1 VTYQVSLYTTIQ
13 KLKYTVIK
21 SISSGSFGTV
31 YEVLLEH
38 EEDGVTTSTTKCVL
52 KELTRLDN
60 LSMERFE
67 REIRILPELNHPNIV
82 NIFYWNI
89 GGDPPK
95 FLPYYIME
103 YLKGGSLRKYM
114 DEKFNANKNF
124 VLEPTWA
131 ITKIILPICNALAQA
146 HSSNVYHRDLKPD
159 NIIFTD
165 DTKSSIKVAD
175 WGLVKG
181 DAIDKESLELTTVTS
196 GGQIGGTPGYCS
208 PEQWF
213 AFKKDEID
221 GRTDIYSLGILF
233 YEMLTRKRP
242 SPYDSNDPSTMEKN
256 QLQLKLPTSQPLL
269 SKRTKVDP
277 PSKFNSNVTAQLDA
291 CILKMIEVDPEKRQ
305 NSVWDLITDL
315 DMLR

>member
-1 VTYQVSLYTTIQ
+1 M
-13 KLKYTVIK
+13 KYTVIRP
-21 SISSGSFGTV
+21 ISSGSFGTI
-31 YEVLLEH
+31 YEVLVEH
-38 EEDGVTTSTTKCVL
+38 EEGGITTSTSKCVL
-52 KELTRLDN
+52 KELTRIDN
-60 LSMERFE
+60 LSRERFE

-82 NIFYWNI
+82 TILYWNI

-114 DEKFNANKNF
+114 DEKFNEDRDF
-124 VLEPTWA
+124 VFEPTWV
-131 ITKIILPICNALAQA
+131 INKIILPICNALAQA

-181 DAIDKESLELTTVTS
+181 DAIDRESLELTTVTS
-196 GGQIGGTPGYCS
+196 EGQIGGTPGYCS

-213 AFKKDEID
+213 AFNKDEID

-233 YEMLTRKRP
+233 YEILTRKRP
-242 SPYDSNDPSTMEKN
+242 SPYNPNDPSTLKRKGEQQPQPYLPPSPTLPIN
-256 QLQLKLPTSQPLL
+256 QPFVYS
-269 SKRTKVDP
+269 
-277 PSKFNSNVTAQLDA
+277 PSKFNSNVTDQLDV
-291 CILKMIEVDPEKRQ
+291 CILKMIQVDPDKRQ
-305 NSVWDLITDL
+305 NSVWDLITEL
-315 DMLR
+315 DMMK

>member
-1 VTYQVSLYTTIQ
+1 M
-13 KLKYTVIK
+13 KYTVIRP
-21 SISSGSFGTV
+21 ISSGSFGTI
-31 YEVLLEH
+31 YEVLVEH
-38 EEDGVTTSTTKCVL
+38 EEGGITTSTSKCVL
-52 KELTRLDN
+52 KELTRIDN
-60 LSMERFE
+60 LSRERFE

-82 NIFYWNI
+82 TILYWNI

-114 DEKFNANKNF
+114 DEKFNEDRDF
-124 VLEPTWA
+124 VFEPTWV
-131 ITKIILPICNALAQA
+131 INKIILPICNALAQA

-181 DAIDKESLELTTVTS
+181 DAIDRESLELTTVTS
-196 GGQIGGTPGYCS
+196 EGQIGGTPGYCS

-213 AFKKDEID
+213 AFNKDEID

-233 YEMLTRKRP
+233 YEILTRKRP
-242 SPYDSNDPSTMEKN
+242 SPYNPNDPSTLKRKGEQQPQPYLPPSPTLPIN
-256 QLQLKLPTSQPLL
+256 QPF
-269 SKRTKVDP
+269 VYA
-277 PSKFNSNVTAQLDA
+277 PSKFNSNITDQLDV
-291 CILKMIEVDPEKRQ
+291 CILKMIQVDPDKRQ
-305 NSVWDLITDL
+305 NSVWDLITEL
-315 DMLR
+315 DMMK

>member
-1 VTYQVSLYTTIQ
+1 M
-13 KLKYTVIK
+13 KYTVIRP
-21 SISSGSFGTV
+21 ISSGSFGTI
-31 YEVLLEH
+31 YEVLVEH
-38 EEDGVTTSTTKCVL
+38 EEGGITTSTSKCVL
-52 KELTRLDN
+52 KELTRIDN
-60 LSMERFE
+60 LSRERFE

-82 NIFYWNI
+82 TILYWNI

-114 DEKFNANKNF
+114 DEKFNEDRDF
-124 VLEPTWA
+124 VFEPTWV
-131 ITKIILPICNALAQA
+131 INKIILPICNALAQA

-181 DAIDKESLELTTVTS
+181 DAIDRESLELTTVTS
-196 GGQIGGTPGYCS
+196 EGQIGGTPGYCS

-213 AFKKDEID
+213 AFNKDEID

-233 YEMLTRKRP
+233 YEILTRKRP
-242 SPYDSNDPSTMEKN
+242 SPYNPNDPSTLKRKGEQQPQPHLPPSPTLPIN
-256 QLQLKLPTSQPLL
+256 QPFVYS
-269 SKRTKVDP
+269 
-277 PSKFNSNVTAQLDA
+277 PSKFNSNITDQLDV
-291 CILKMIEVDPEKRQ
+291 CILKMIQVDPDKRQ
-305 NSVWDLITDL
+305 NSVWDLITEL
-315 DMLR
+315 DMMK

>member
-1 VTYQVSLYTTIQ
+1 
-13 KLKYTVIK
+13 LKYDVIK
-21 SISSGSFGTV
+21 QISTGSFGTI
-31 YEVLLEH
+31 YEILVEH
-38 EEDGVTTSTTKCVL
+38 EENGVTTSTTKCVL
-52 KELTRLDN
+52 KELTRIDA
-60 LSMERFE
+60 LSKERFE

-82 NIFYWNI
+82 NILYWNI

-114 DEKFNANKNF
+114 DEKFNADRNF
-124 VLEPTWA
+124 VFEPTWA
-131 ITKIILPICNALAQA
+131 ISKVILPICSALAQA
-146 HSSNVYHRDLKPD
+146 HSSGVYHRDLKPD

-165 DTKSSIKVAD
+165 DTKSRIKVAD

-196 GGQIGGTPGYCS
+196 EGQIGGTPGYCS

-213 AFKKDEID
+213 AFNKKEID

-242 SPYDSNDPSTMEKN
+242 SPYNSNDPFTLENSQS
-256 QLQLKLPTSQPLL
+256 QLALPISVSHR
-269 SKRTKVDP
+269 SKRIKVDS
-277 PSKFNSNVTAQLDA
+277 PSKLNPNVTAQLDA
-291 CILKMIEVDPEKRQ
+291 CILKMIQVDPQKRQ

>member
-1 VTYQVSLYTTIQ
+1 M
-13 KLKYTVIK
+13 KYTVIRP
-21 SISSGSFGTV
+21 ISSGSFGTI
-31 YEVLLEH
+31 YEVLVEH
-38 EEDGVTTSTTKCVL
+38 EEGGITTSTSKCVL
-52 KELTRLDN
+52 KELTRIDN
-60 LSMERFE
+60 LSRERFE

-82 NIFYWNI
+82 TILYWNI

-114 DEKFNANKNF
+114 DEKFNEDRDF
-124 VLEPTWA
+124 VFEPTWV
-131 ITKIILPICNALAQA
+131 INKIILPICNALAQA

-181 DAIDKESLELTTVTS
+181 DAIDRESLELTTVTS
-196 GGQIGGTPGYCS
+196 EGQIGGTPGYCS

-213 AFKKDEID
+213 AFNKDEID

-233 YEMLTRKRP
+233 YEILTRKRP
-242 SPYDSNDPSTMEKN
+242 SPYNPNDPSTLKRKGEQQPQPYLPPSTALPIN
-256 QLQLKLPTSQPLL
+256 QPFVYS
-269 SKRTKVDP
+269 
-277 PSKFNSNVTAQLDA
+277 PSKFNSNVTDQLDA
-291 CILKMIEVDPEKRQ
+291 CILKMIQVDPDKRQ
-305 NSVWDLITDL
+305 NSVWDLITEL
-315 DMLR
+315 DMMK

>member
-1 VTYQVSLYTTIQ
+1 
-13 KLKYTVIK
+13 VIK
-21 SISSGSFGTV
+21 CISSGSFGTV
-31 YEVLLEH
+31 YEVLVEH
-38 EEDGVTTSTTKCVL
+38 EEGGVTSSTSKCVL

-60 LSMERFE
+60 LSRERFE

-82 NIFYWNI
+82 NILYWNI

-114 DEKFNANKNF
+114 DEKFNANKNYLF
-124 VLEPTWA
+124 EPTWV
-131 ITKIILPICNALAQA
+131 ISKIILPISSALAQA

-181 DAIDKESLELTTVTS
+181 DAIDNESLELTTTTS
-196 GGQIGGTPGYCS
+196 EGQIGGTPGYCS

-213 AFKKDEID
+213 AFNKDKID

-233 YEMLTRKRP
+233 YEILTRRRP
-242 SPYDSNDPSTMEKN
+242 IPYNSGDPSIMEKN
-256 QLQLKLPTSQPLL
+256 HKQQQKVTTSLPFL
-269 SKRTKVDP
+269 SKQTKVNP
-277 PSKFNSNVTAQLDA
+277 PSKYNSNVTKQLDV
-291 CILKMIEVDPEKRQ
+291 CILKMIEVDPAMRQ
-305 NSVWDLITDL
+305 SSIWDLITDL

>member
-1 VTYQVSLYTTIQ
+1 M
-13 KLKYTVIK
+13 KYTVIRP
-21 SISSGSFGTV
+21 ISSGSFGTI
-31 YEVLLEH
+31 YEVLVEH
-38 EEDGVTTSTTKCVL
+38 EEGGITTSTSKCVL
-52 KELTRLDN
+52 KELTRIDN
-60 LSMERFE
+60 LSRERFE

-82 NIFYWNI
+82 TILYWNI

-114 DEKFNANKNF
+114 DEKFNEDRDF
-124 VLEPTWA
+124 VFEPTWV
-131 ITKIILPICNALAQA
+131 INKIILPICNALAQA

-181 DAIDKESLELTTVTS
+181 DAIDRESLELTTVTS
-196 GGQIGGTPGYCS
+196 EGQIGGTPGYCS

-213 AFKKDEID
+213 AFNKDEID

-233 YEMLTRKRP
+233 YEILTRKRP
-242 SPYDSNDPSTMEKN
+242 SPYNPNDPSSLKRKGEQQPQPHLPPSPTLPIN
-256 QLQLKLPTSQPLL
+256 QPFVYS
-269 SKRTKVDP
+269 
-277 PSKFNSNVTAQLDA
+277 PSKFNSNITDQLDV
-291 CILKMIEVDPEKRQ
+291 CILKMIQVDPDKRQ
-305 NSVWDLITDL
+305 NSVWDLITEL
-315 DMLR
+315 DMMK

>member
-1 VTYQVSLYTTIQ
+1 
-13 KLKYTVIK
+13 LKYKVIRP
-21 SISSGSFGTV
+21 ISSGSFGTI
-31 YEVLLEH
+31 YEVLVEH
-38 EEDGVTTSTTKCVL
+38 EEGGITTSTSKCVL
-52 KELTRLDN
+52 KELTRIDN
-60 LSMERFE
+60 LSRERFE

-82 NIFYWNI
+82 TILYWNI

-114 DEKFNANKNF
+114 DEKFNEDRDF
-124 VLEPTWA
+124 VFEPTWV
-131 ITKIILPICNALAQA
+131 INKIILPICNALAQA

-181 DAIDKESLELTTVTS
+181 DAIDRESLELTTVTS
-196 GGQIGGTPGYCS
+196 EGQIGGTPGYCS

-213 AFKKDEID
+213 AFNKDEID

-233 YEMLTRKRP
+233 YEILTRKRP
-242 SPYDSNDPSTMEKN
+242 SPYNPNDPSTLKRKGEQQPQPHLPPSPTLPIN
-256 QLQLKLPTSQPLL
+256 QSFVY
-269 SKRTKVDP
+269 S
-277 PSKFNSNVTAQLDA
+277 PSKFNSNITDQLDV
-291 CILKMIEVDPEKRQ
+291 CILKMIQVDPDKRQ
-305 NSVWDLITDL
+305 NSVWDLITEL
-315 DMLR
+315 DMMK

>member
-1 VTYQVSLYTTIQ
+1 M
-13 KLKYTVIK
+13 KYDIIK
-21 SISSGSFGTV
+21 QISSGSFGTI
-31 YEVLLEH
+31 YEVIVEH

-52 KELTRLDN
+52 KELTRVDP
-60 LSMERFE
+60 LSKERFE
-67 REIRILPELNHPNIV
+67 REIKILPELNHPNIV
-82 NIFYWNI
+82 NILYWNI

-114 DEKFNANKNF
+114 DEKFKADRNF
-124 VLEPTWA
+124 VIEPTWA
-131 ITKIILPICNALAQA
+131 ISKIILPICSALAQA
-146 HSSNVYHRDLKPD
+146 HSSSVYHRDLKPD
-159 NIIFTD
+159 NIIFND

-196 GGQIGGTPGYCS
+196 EGQIGGTPGYCS

-213 AFKKDEID
+213 AFNKKEID

-242 SPYDSNDPSTMEKN
+242 SPYNPNDPFTMENN
-256 QLQLKLPTSQPLL
+256 QRQLPLPTSRTHL
-269 SKRTKVDP
+269 SKRHKVDP
-277 PSKFNSNVTAQLDA
+277 PSKFNSNVTTQLDS
-291 CILKMIEVDPEKRQ
+291 CILKMIQVDPSKRQ

>member
-1 VTYQVSLYTTIQ
+1 M
-13 KLKYTVIK
+13 KP
-21 SISSGSFGTV
+21 ISSGSFGTI
-31 YEVLLEH
+31 YEVMVEY
-38 EEDGVTTSTTKCVL
+38 EENGVTTSTTKCVL
-52 KELTRLDN
+52 KELTRIDS
-60 LSMERFE
+60 LSRERFE
-67 REIRILPELNHPNIV
+67 REIKVLPELNHPNIV
-82 NIFYWNI
+82 NILYWNI

-114 DEKFNANKNF
+114 DDKFNLDRNF
-124 VLEPTWA
+124 AFEPTWA
-131 ITKIILPICNALAQA
+131 INKIVLPICNALAQA
-146 HSSNVYHRDLKPD
+146 HSYTVYHRDLKPD

-196 GGQIGGTPGYCS
+196 AGQIGGTPGYCS

-213 AFKKDEID
+213 AVNRGEID

-233 YEMLTRKRP
+233 YEILTRKRP
-242 SPYDSNDPSTMEKN
+242 SPYDPNDPSTMAGSHR
-256 QLQLKLPTSQPLL
+256 QLELSISRPLFP
-269 SKRTKVDP
+269 KRPKVDP
-277 PSKFNSNVTAQLDA
+277 PSKFNTNVTSQLDA
-291 CILKMIEVDPEKRQ
+291 CILKMIEVDPQNRQ

>member
-1 VTYQVSLYTTIQ
+1 M
-13 KLKYTVIK
+13 KYTVIRP
-21 SISSGSFGTV
+21 ISSGSFGTI
-31 YEVLLEH
+31 YEVLVEH
-38 EEDGVTTSTTKCVL
+38 EEGGITTSTSKCVL
-52 KELTRLDN
+52 KELTRIDN
-60 LSMERFE
+60 LSRERFE

-82 NIFYWNI
+82 TILYWNI

-114 DEKFNANKNF
+114 DEKFNEDRDF
-124 VLEPTWA
+124 VFEPTWV
-131 ITKIILPICNALAQA
+131 INKIILPICNALAQA

-181 DAIDKESLELTTVTS
+181 DAIDRESLELTTVTS
-196 GGQIGGTPGYCS
+196 EGQIGGTPGYCS

-213 AFKKDEID
+213 AFNKDEID

-233 YEMLTRKRP
+233 YEILTRKRP
-242 SPYDSNDPSTMEKN
+242 SPYNPNDPSTLKRKGEQQPQPHLPPSTALPIN
-256 QLQLKLPTSQPLL
+256 QPFVYS
-269 SKRTKVDP
+269 
-277 PSKFNSNVTAQLDA
+277 PSKFNSNVTDQLDA
-291 CILKMIEVDPEKRQ
+291 CILKMIQVDPDKRQ
-305 NSVWDLITDL
+305 NSVWDLITEL
-315 DMLR
+315 DMMR

>member
-1 VTYQVSLYTTIQ
+1 M
-13 KLKYTVIK
+13 KYRVIRP
-21 SISSGSFGTV
+21 ISSGSFGTI
-31 YEVLLEH
+31 YEVLVEH
-38 EEDGVTTSTTKCVL
+38 EEGGITTSTSKCVL
-52 KELTRLDN
+52 KELTRIDN
-60 LSMERFE
+60 LSRERFE

-82 NIFYWNI
+82 TILYWNI

-114 DEKFNANKNF
+114 DEKFNEDRDF
-124 VLEPTWA
+124 VFEPTWV
-131 ITKIILPICNALAQA
+131 INKIILPICNALAQA

-181 DAIDKESLELTTVTS
+181 DAVDRESLELTTVTS
-196 GGQIGGTPGYCS
+196 EGQIGGTPGYCS

-213 AFKKDEID
+213 AFNKDEID

-233 YEMLTRKRP
+233 YEILTRKRP
-242 SPYDSNDPSTMEKN
+242 SPYNPNDPSTLKRKGEQQPQPHLPPSTALPIN
-256 QLQLKLPTSQPLL
+256 QPFVYS
-269 SKRTKVDP
+269 
-277 PSKFNSNVTAQLDA
+277 PSKFNSNVTDQLDA
-291 CILKMIEVDPEKRQ
+291 CILKMIQVDPDKRQ
-305 NSVWDLITDL
+305 NSVWDLITEL
-315 DMLR
+315 DMMR